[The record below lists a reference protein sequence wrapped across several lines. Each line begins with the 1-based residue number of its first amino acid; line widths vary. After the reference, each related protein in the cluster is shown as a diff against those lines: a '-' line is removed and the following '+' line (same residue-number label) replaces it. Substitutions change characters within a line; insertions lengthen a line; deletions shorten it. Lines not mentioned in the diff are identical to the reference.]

1 MSALSPS
8 PTDELGRLLDAI
20 AERKDD
26 GSRFHCL
33 DLRAQAPDRLGEV
46 CALLRLS
53 PRDCALS
60 PVQAQ
65 APDDLRRWLLKPMRG
80 AATQP
85 WLGGALFDDFIAGL
99 GALAGAAPRWRRL
112 SRDIHAPLR
121 PGLGAVWDAFV
132 ADAGD
137 NGAWLILCTW
147 EGAADPFATPA

>member
-1 MSALSPS
+1 MSALSPT
-8 PTDELGRLLDAI
+8 PTDRLGRLLDAI
-20 AERKDD
+20 AARKDD

-33 DLRAQAPDRLGEV
+33 DLRPRAPDRLGEV

-53 PRDCALS
+53 PRDCALA
-60 PVQAQ
+60 PAQPQ

-80 AATQP
+80 AATQS
-85 WLGGALFDDFIAGL
+85 WLNGALFDEFVARLD
-99 GALAGAAPRWRRL
+99 ALAGAAPRWRRL

-121 PGLGAVWDAFV
+121 PALGAVWDAFV

-137 NGAWLILCTW
+137 EGAWLILCTW